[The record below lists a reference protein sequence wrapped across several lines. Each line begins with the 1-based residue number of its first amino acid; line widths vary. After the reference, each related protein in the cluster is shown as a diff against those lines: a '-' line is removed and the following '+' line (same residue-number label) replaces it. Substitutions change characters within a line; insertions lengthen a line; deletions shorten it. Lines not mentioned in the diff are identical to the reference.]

1 MRDYD
6 EVIKAAKML
15 PPSAA
20 LFDLIAAYEEAEKRA
35 GQLEKEL
42 KAVKAELRGIQEEN
56 GGERTE

>member
-1 MRDYD
+1 MKDYN

-42 KAVKAELRGIQEEN
+42 KAAKAELRDRSAG
-56 GGERTE
+56 T

>member
-1 MRDYD
+1 MKDYD
-6 EVIKAAKML
+6 EVIKAAKLL

-42 KAVKAELRGIQEEN
+42 KAAKADHKVLYEGD
-56 GGERTE
+56 

>member
-1 MRDYD
+1 MKDYD
-6 EVIKAAKML
+6 EVIKAAKLL

-42 KAVKAELRGIQEEN
+42 KAAKAEQLKRHIRKCRKN
-56 GGERTE
+56 

>member
-1 MRDYD
+1 MTPD

-35 GQLEKEL
+35 GQLETEL
-42 KAVKAELRGIQEEN
+42 KAAKADHKVLYEGD
-56 GGERTE
+56 